1 MKHYLRALRTLTD
14 DSVTQGILN
23 NPEPELQEAREIL
36 ERINKRDF
44 YK

>member
-1 MKHYLRALRTLTD
+1 MKIYPRALAKLTD
-14 DSVTQGILN
+14 SVNQEILN
-23 NPEPELQEAREIL
+23 NPDPGLQQAREIL

>member
-1 MKHYLRALRTLTD
+1 MKIYSRALMTLTD
-14 DSVTQGILN
+14 ASVTQWIQSK
-23 NPEPELQEAREIL
+23 PEPGLQQAREIL